1 MSGHDDTL
9 VTIYQKPTCTTC
21 RQVYTALKEK
31 GVVMDSVN
39 YYLDPIP
46 PGKLRELLRKLD
58 MTPRALL
65 LAIGAGVGIG
75 LFFTVISFAPKD
87 AGLYPVVFARSMSTL
102 VIFTLALIPSRRRRT
117 PLLPDGLRVR
127 LLCALGGG
135 LDTAAN
141 ALFLLA
147 TQIGLLSIVSVLGS
161 LYPAATVVLAR
172 YVLAERLRPT
182 QKAGMVTAIAA
193 AALLTLG

>member
-65 LAIGAGVGIG
+65 RA
-75 LFFTVISFAPKD
+75 KE
-87 AGLYPVVFARSMSTL
+87 PVYREL
-102 VIFTLALIPSRRRRT
+102 E
-117 PLLPDGLRVR
+117 
-127 LLCALGGG
+127 
-135 LDTAAN
+135 
-141 ALFLLA
+141 LA
-147 TQIGLLSIVSVLGS
+147 TRTLSDDEIIDLMVAHPDLIQRPIVERGARAVLVR
-161 LYPAATVVLAR
+161 P
-172 YVLAERLRPT
+172 AERL
-182 QKAGMVTAIAA
+182 AD
-193 AALLTLG
+193 LF